1 MLDDSADPPGMECST
16 SQSPPRVLLVDDE
29 THVLR
34 LLSLKLGGAGF
45 EVGTAV
51 DGASALDA
59 MQQWQP
65 SLVVSDCNMPGL
77 DGVALLRAMA
87 DDVRLQRIPVVMLT
101 GRGHTLPD
109 EVRAMPMLVAVERK
123 PFSGRQ
129 LLGLVE
135 QLLGPPGERAMAA

>member
-1 MLDDSADPPGMECST
+1 MECST
-16 SQSPPRVLLVDDE
+16 SESPPRVLLVDDE

-34 LLSLKLGGAGF
+34 LLSLKLGGAGYD
-45 EVGTAV
+45 VVTAT
-51 DGASALDA
+51 DGLSALAA
-59 MQQWQP
+59 MRAARP
-65 SLVVSDCNMPGL
+65 SLVVTDCNMPGL
-77 DGVALLRAMA
+77 DGVALLRAMG
-87 DDVRLQRIPVVMLT
+87 DDGRLQRIPVVMLT

-109 EVRAMPMLVAVERK
+109 DVRAMPMLVAVERK